1 MPSLLEAWVRDSRRR
16 RYKMKKHLEAS
27 EKHLEASDPWGPVQG
42 LHSRGD
48 TRGRGDEG
56 KGSAF
61 FPFPRPP
68 RPPARPAQGWRRPDP
83 CVSPPSSP
91 ARQLCAH
98 ARRPSSAPRLRG
110 HPSHGRQVTRG
121 RTGEG
126 GDRDSAPPPPG
137 QSCHPTPTPCPG
149 NSGRCGP
156 LGFSTFRISGEGSP
170 PQVTEPTC
178 LWGHLPLCP
187 VPRIICD
194 PTMLLPP
201 LLCRALHSRSV
212 YLLSASVSR
221 RRVKSMRP
229 GPPHFCSAL
238 LVGTR
243 EINTART
250 DRR

>member
-1 MPSLLEAWVRDSRRR
+1 MSSLLEAWVRDSRRR
-16 RYKMKKHLEAS
+16 RYKMK
-27 EKHLEASDPWGPVQG
+27 KHLEASDPWGPVQG

-56 KGSAF
+56 EGSAF

-68 RPPARPAQGWRRPDP
+68 QPPARSAQGWRPAGPLRLAAVLTRKAAVRARAQAEL
-83 CVSPPSSP
+83 CTASKGSPLTWQTSDT
-91 ARQLCAH
+91 RT
-98 ARRPSSAPRLRG
+98 
-110 HPSHGRQVTRG
+110 HGG
-121 RTGEG
+121 G

-212 YLLSASVSR
+212 CLLSASVSRR

>member
-1 MPSLLEAWVRDSRRR
+1 MSSLLEAWVRDSRRR

-56 KGSAF
+56 EGSAF

-91 ARQLCAH
+91 ARHVRARAQAELCTASKGSPLTWQTSDT
-98 ARRPSSAPRLRG
+98 RT
-110 HPSHGRQVTRG
+110 HGEV
-121 RTGEG
+121 G
-126 GDRDSAPPPPG
+126 GTEIPHPPPPG